1 MRCLVQGE
9 NTLSCYIIVN
19 KILIIRVIFHLP
31 YCSPILV
38 YICWLHFGLAF
49 SNFCLFRHMLAAVT
63 CFCFSYFLPNKYLLI
78 PNCFR
83 HGAHLTL
90 TPLCFSER
98 IQCSHLKCWK
108 FIVQILPTTNPCP
121 APRKYL
127 KVLLCRTRNTTNRPE
142 LTSKWALFLLKQ
154 SPCKVSQSASSPFPT
169 NACI

>member
-1 MRCLVQGE
+1 MQGE

-98 IQCSHLKCWK
+98 IQCSHLNVGNSLC
-108 FIVQILPTTNPCP
+108 
-121 APRKYL
+121 KYYPQLTPVLHHASTL
-127 KVLLCRTRNTTNRPE
+127 KSCYA
-142 LTSKWALFLLKQ
+142 ALEIQQTDQNLHLNEH
-154 SPCKVSQSASSPFPT
+154 CSS
-169 NACI
+169 